1 MKPNRAPWNS
11 WSDAELTT
19 LTRLHAEGLTN
30 PEIYP
35 SIPGRTPAAITA
47 KMEALNLERNISYA
61 WRKSRPIQEVI
72 VTDPWCVKVQFE
84 DQPIELRRPD
94 PTPGNSPATWWR
106 KYVND
111 ETRSP
116 CGNAAAMCAL

>member
-19 LTRLHAEGLTN
+19 LTRLHAEGKTN

-35 SIPGRTPAAITA
+35 AIPTRTHGAINA
-47 KMEALNLERNISYA
+47 KLEALNLERNVSHA
-61 WRKSRPIQEVI
+61 WRLSRPIEESV
-72 VTDPWCVKVQFE
+72 VDPWVIRVAFE
-84 DQPIELRRPD
+84 DVPLEMRRPD

-106 KYVND
+106 RYVND
-111 ETRSP
+111 ETRSH